1 MLHFDQNNMRS
12 GLQIEIGKKNCK
24 EKYNF
29 RLNRKTT
36 VGGLKLSID
45 CVGKEVIQHAS
56 LAHTSRLTKEKN
68 RNQTQKPSG

>member
-12 GLQIEIGKKNCK
+12 GLQIEIGKKCK
-24 EKYNF
+24 GKYNF
-29 RLNRKTT
+29 SLNRKTT
-36 VGGLKLSID
+36 GGLKLSID
-45 CVGKEVIQHAS
+45 CGGKEVIQHAS